1 MLLMPQEP
9 HILVVDDHQDIR
21 DLLGRYL
28 LRHGFRITTAE
39 DGVQMMNQMRNSA
52 IDLVVLD
59 IMMPGEDGLSLC
71 RRVHEQDGPPV
82 ILLTAMAEET
92 DRIVGLEVGAD
103 DYLVKPFNPRELL
116 ARIRAVLRRTEQS
129 LAPRQAMPHSAGW
142 RFDRWELRTNG
153 RLLTSQEGT
162 EQALSSGE
170 YKILSAMLERANTVL
185 SRDQLLDLCHGRAAR
200 TFDRAIDNQIS
211 RLRGKLEQDRQKPLL
226 IQTVWGDGY
235 KLCAEVERL

>member
-1 MLLMPQEP
+1 MQTSP

-21 DLLGRYL
+21 HLVSRYL
-28 LRHGFRITTAE
+28 QRHGYRVSSAK
-39 DGVQMMNQMRNSA
+39 DGVDMMHQLRTGSFQ
-52 IDLVVLD
+52 LVVLD
-59 IMMPGEDGLSLC
+59 IMMPGEDGLSLT
-71 RRVHEQDGPPV
+71 RRLAEQNGPPV

-116 ARIRAVLRRTEQS
+116 ARIRAVLRRVGEHTKPGATYS
-129 LAPRQAMPHSAGW
+129 DDKGW
-142 RFDRWELRTNG
+142 RFDRWTLQVSG
-153 RLLTSQEGT
+153 RLLVGADGT
-162 EQALSSGE
+162 KQTLTSGE
-170 YKILSAMLERANTVL
+170 YKILNALLARANMVL

-211 RLRGKLEQDRQKPLL
+211 RLRRKVEIDPAKPAL

-235 KLCAEVERL
+235 KLCAEVEAL